1 MPDRLC
7 LFQKNIAF
15 EKALK
20 MHFLRELNTV
30 SREDFKE
37 FL

>member
-1 MPDRLC
+1 MPDGLY
-7 LFQKNIAF
+7 LFQKNVAF
-15 EKALK
+15 EKDLK
-20 MHFLRELNTV
+20 MHFLRELDTV